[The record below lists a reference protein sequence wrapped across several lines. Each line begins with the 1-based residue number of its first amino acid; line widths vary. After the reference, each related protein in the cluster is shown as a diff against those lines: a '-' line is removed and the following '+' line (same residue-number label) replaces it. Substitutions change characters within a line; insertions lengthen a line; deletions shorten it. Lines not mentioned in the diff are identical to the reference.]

1 VAMATNIEIYT
12 DYSWFQNRK

>member
-1 VAMATNIEIYT
+1 MATNIEIYT